1 MIFTTVE
8 PVDLAELVSLL
19 NRSWEF
25 DQLDQKLLEEKLFG
39 DIDFNQ
45 DLCIVARQPSPVGL
59 IQAVLRPG
67 SSTGV
72 IKFLG
77 VCPSLRRRGLA
88 SQLLEQTEAKLKQLG
103 AQRVRIGESA
113 PNYLQPGLDIRYT
126 PGLVMLEKRG
136 YQKVGETYNLHCTL
150 ADRFDTATTEEISL
164 RTKGIVIERCQSPE
178 LLLQFIQRFFPAWTA
193 EVKVMLANTPASVHL
208 ARQDEDI
215 LGFAGYDGNNLGTGW
230 FGPMGT
236 HPERRGLGI
245 GAVLYK
251 RVLQDFQQQGLTACT
266 IPWVGPYGFY
276 AAHSPARLDR
286 VFWRLEKAL

>member
-8 PVDLAELVSLL
+8 PVDLAELVSML

-45 DLCIVARQPSPVGL
+45 DLCIVARQPNPVGL

-67 SSTGV
+67 STTGV
-72 IKFLG
+72 IKLLAI
-77 VCPSLRRRGLA
+77 CPSIRRQGFA
-88 SQLLEQTEAKLKQLG
+88 SWLLEQTEAKLKQLG

-126 PGLVMLEKRG
+126 PALVMLEKRG
-136 YQKVGETYNLHCTL
+136 YQKVGETYNLHCPL
-150 ADRFDTATTEEISL
+150 VDSFDTASEEVSL
-164 RTKGIVIERCQSPE
+164 RTKGIAIERCQNSE
-178 LLLQFIQRFFPAWTA
+178 QLLQFIQRFFPAWTA